1 MTTDKR
7 SSVKG
12 KRCLV
17 TGAGGFIGSHLTRQL
32 VEAGAETFALV
43 SEVSSVVP
51 IRLGD
56 LKHDVTI
63 VAGNVSDSSAMRR
76 VAVTVRPEVVFHLAA
91 FTHVGKSFGRVDE
104 CIDTNVHG
112 TVNVLTSLE
121 PGSYET
127 FIYAGT
133 SEIYGDI
140 EVPFEET
147 KAVNPISPYSMTKYA
162 GERFCL
168 MYNQAYGWPVVCL
181 RPFNAFG
188 PWQSPDRVIPEIIT
202 SAIRGRDVAMTE
214 GIQTREFNFVA
225 DIARGFICAAEAG
238 EAAHGQIINIGCGK
252 ERSMAEVATTVL
264 RLMGDPVKALLGAM
278 PYRPTEIWH
287 MYADSR
293 KAADLLGWHPN
304 IDFEE
309 ALDATIEWYR
319 TQAANP
325 NSLFIP

>member
-1 MTTDKR
+1 MSDAR
-7 SSVKG
+7 ASVAG

-17 TGAGGFIGSHLTRQL
+17 TGAGGFIGSHLTKQL
-32 VEAGAETFALV
+32 VDAGAETYALV

-51 IRLGD
+51 IRLAS
-56 LKHDVTI
+56 LKHDIRI

-76 VAVTVRPEVVFHLAA
+76 VAQSVRPEVIFHLAA

-112 TVNVLTSLE
+112 TVNVLTALE
-121 PGSYET
+121 PGTYET

-168 MYNQAYGWPVVCL
+168 MYSQAYQWPIVCL

-188 PWQSPDRVIPEIIT
+188 PWQSPDRVIPEIVT
-202 SAIRGRDVAMTE
+202 SAIQGRDVAMTK
-214 GIQTREFNFVA
+214 GVQTREFNFVT
-225 DIARGFICAAEAG
+225 DIARGFIAAAEAG
-238 EAAHGQIINIGCGK
+238 EAAHGEIINIGCGQ
-252 ERSMAEVATTVL
+252 ERSMADVATTVL

-287 MYADSR
+287 MYADNR
-293 KAADLLGWHPN
+293 KAAELLDWHPQA
-304 IDFEE
+304 DFEE
-309 ALDATIEWYR
+309 SLSATIDWYR
-319 TQAANP
+319 EQASNP